1 MGGACG
7 FFHGRIL
14 LRIGHLPLAS
24 PDRRG
29 SVITLLAWSLA
40 GGGNAAARF
49 SCWRSVLNE
58 SADLRE
64 DRVRELRQ
72 ELNDS
77 GLVEGQNLSFAYHRA
92 EERNERMA
100 AKASDLADQQVKQC
114 EFRCR
119 LWGGLREMR

>member
-1 MGGACG
+1 
-7 FFHGRIL
+7 
-14 LRIGHLPLAS
+14 LPLAS
-24 PDRRG
+24 PRRGG
-29 SVITLLAWSLA
+29 SVITLLASPFA
-40 GGGNAAARF
+40 GGGNAARF
-49 SCWRSVLNE
+49 SCSRSVLNE

-77 GLVEGQNLSFAYHRA
+77 GLVEGKNRSFAYNRA

-100 AKASDLADQQVKQC
+100 AKASDMADQQVKQY

-119 LWGGLREMR
+119 VWGGLREMR